1 MKGKKILIVDD
12 EKELCESIRNIL
24 TDRGFSCSFVYDGG
38 SVLSSIEKEKP
49 DLIIL
54 DVMIPGIDGF
64 EVCQRIKHNEDF
76 KDIPV
81 ILLTVLGDKENIIGG
96 LKAGANDYIIKPFDP
111 EELITRIETH
121 LKIRELS
128 ASLHKKI
135 EESKEEQRQKI
146 EFLSHIN
153 HELAI
158 PLQNIE
164 KEANLILSGE
174 YGGLNGGKRLSIS
187 KISDLCREA
196 RHLLFQFL
204 EILRA
209 SSGKILIN
217 IEEFELQDVVHLISA
232 RCRKEAEDKGLSFEA
247 KAGKV
252 KMKTDRPHLIRILN
266 ELILNAIKFTEKGN
280 ISLLAKENKEN
291 DTIIFEVSNTATI
304 TAEYIK
310 RFEQGKW
317 LGKGT
322 GFMMVRKLVDI
333 LRGNISVKAEEK
345 QTRFTIV
352 FPRNIEAPKR
362 RKEDM
367 LK

>member
-1 MKGKKILIVDD
+1 MKGKKILIIDD
-12 EKELCESIRNIL
+12 EKELCESIKNL
-24 TDRGFSCSFVYDGG
+24 LEDKELSCSFVYDGG
-38 SVLSSIEKEKP
+38 SALSSIEKEKP

-54 DVMIPGIDGF
+54 DVMVPGIDGF

-96 LKAGANDYIIKPFDP
+96 LKAGANDYITKPFDA
-111 EELITRIETH
+111 EELIARIETH

-135 EESKEEQRQKI
+135 EELKEDERQKI
-146 EFLSHIN
+146 EFLSYIN
-153 HELAI
+153 SELAI
-158 PLQNIE
+158 PLQDIE

-174 YGGLNGGKRLSIS
+174 YGGLDEKKRLSIS
-187 KISDLCREA
+187 RISSLCREA
-196 RHLLFQFL
+196 KHLLFQLL
-204 EILRA
+204 ETLRTDL
-209 SSGKILIN
+209 GKILIN
-217 IEEFELQDVVHLISA
+217 IEKFELQDVIHLIDA

-247 KAGKV
+247 KAPKV
-252 KMKTDRPHLIRILN
+252 RMKTDRPHLIRILN

-280 ISLLAKENKEN
+280 ISLLVKENKEN
-291 DTIIFEVSNTATI
+291 DTVIFEVSNTATI
-304 TAEYIK
+304 PKEYIE
-310 RFEQGKW
+310 RIERGKW
-317 LGKGT
+317 FDKGI

-333 LRGNISVKAEEK
+333 LRGNISVKADEK

-362 RKEDM
+362 RKED
-367 LK
+367 KV